1 MTISFYEGLTRNPE
15 IGNTPVWV
23 LSNIWRLG
31 QVRNTKFGTNISN
44 KMLLIPAKCQGYSFY
59 RFWVIKGKPTVGQGV
74 RYPFQI
80 RFNVPKALV
89 CFSVSCI
96 FNRFS
101 LFFSCILNCSYLF
114 FKSFSKR
121 ITNKLSLFYYSP
133 LIRTN
138 NIFSPTRHSFLSTLP
153 DDNADIFAN
162 SLLIS
167 YFSVSSL
174 ILLSATFHQD

>member
-1 MTISFYEGLTRNPE
+1 MKDWPE
-15 IGNTPVWV
+15 IRKLEIL
-23 LSNIWRLG
+23 LSEFCPISGDWDKLG
-31 QVRNTKFGTNISN
+31 IPNLVQTS
-44 KMLLIPAKCQGYSFY
+44 LIKCCWFLQNARVTAF
-59 RFWVIKGKPTVGQGV
+59 TVSELRENQQWGRGQDT
-74 RYPFQI
+74 PFQI

-162 SLLIS
+162 CLLIS